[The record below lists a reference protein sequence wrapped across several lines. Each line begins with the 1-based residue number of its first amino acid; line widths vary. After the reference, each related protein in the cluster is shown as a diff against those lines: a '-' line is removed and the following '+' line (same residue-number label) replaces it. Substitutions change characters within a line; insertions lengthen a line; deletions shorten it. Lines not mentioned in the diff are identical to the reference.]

1 MIGEYFMTP
10 EEALHKM
17 MRHNNDEK
25 PEKLDLRAI
34 ILGAVICLL
43 CFALPLALLWIHKV
57 MKVTSGVGKF

>member
-1 MIGEYFMTP
+1 MTP

-34 ILGAVICLL
+34 ILGIVMCLL
-43 CFALPLALLWIHKV
+43 CFVQYVVCVFILRKN
-57 MKVTSGVGKF
+57 KFRV

>member
-1 MIGEYFMTP
+1 MKP

-34 ILGAVICLL
+34 ILGAAICLL
-43 CFALPLALLWIHKV
+43 CIALPLGLVWFLKV
-57 MKVTSGVGKF
+57 MKVTSGMGKF

>member
-1 MIGEYFMTP
+1 MKP

-34 ILGAVICLL
+34 ILGSVIGLL
-43 CFALPLALLWIHKV
+43 CIALPLGLVWLLKV
-57 MKVTSGVGKF
+57 MKVTSGMGKF

>member
-1 MIGEYFMTP
+1 MTP

-34 ILGAVICLL
+34 VLGTVIGLL
-43 CFALPLALLWIHKV
+43 CIALPLSLVWLYKF
-57 MKVTSGVGKF
+57 MNVTHGVGKF